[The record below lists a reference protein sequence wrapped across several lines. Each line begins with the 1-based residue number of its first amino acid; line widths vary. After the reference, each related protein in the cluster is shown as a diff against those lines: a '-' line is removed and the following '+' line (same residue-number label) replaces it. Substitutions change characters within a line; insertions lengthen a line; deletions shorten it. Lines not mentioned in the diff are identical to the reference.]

1 MEVVSRLHDITRYGR
16 WGLPPFRRRDSS
28 SSQNRAISAQTE
40 APFAEIAPLVFGMTL
55 VGANFVELGHH
66 RMDVLGTDLFS
77 IFIISHILWD
87 MSDALRQFK
96 SEIFQGLANP
106 TRIAI
111 VELLRDG
118 ELSAGTLIEKLR
130 IEQANASQHLAVLRA
145 KQIVVSRK
153 VGNQVYYSIRDRA
166 LIEVLDTL
174 RRYFYAQLDNTVNLL
189 REAAGEQSKSR
200 PRTHR

>member
-1 MEVVSRLHDITRYGR
+1 MDNVL
-16 WGLPPFRRRDSS
+16 RR
-28 SSQNRAISAQTE
+28 
-40 APFAEIAPLVFGMTL
+40 
-55 VGANFVELGHH
+55 
-66 RMDVLGTDLFS
+66 
-77 IFIISHILWD
+77 
-87 MSDALRQFK
+87 FK

-118 ELSAGTLIEKLR
+118 ELSTGHLIEKLG

-166 LIEVLDTL
+166 LIDVLEIL
-174 RRYFYAQLDNTVNLL
+174 RRYFYAQLDDTVNLL
-189 REAAGEQSKSR
+189 KQSAKETPKR
-200 PRTHR
+200 PVRSHK

>member
-1 MEVVSRLHDITRYGR
+1 
-16 WGLPPFRRRDSS
+16 
-28 SSQNRAISAQTE
+28 
-40 APFAEIAPLVFGMTL
+40 
-55 VGANFVELGHH
+55 
-66 RMDVLGTDLFS
+66 MDN
-77 IFIISHILWD
+77 
-87 MSDALRQFK
+87 ALRQFK

-118 ELSAGTLIEKLR
+118 ERSAGQLIEKLG

-166 LIEVLDTL
+166 LIEVLEIL
-174 RRYFYAQLDNTVNLL
+174 RRYFYSHLNTTVDLL
-189 REAAGEQSKSR
+189 KQAATKAPK
-200 PRTHR
+200 PRA

>member
-1 MEVVSRLHDITRYGR
+1 
-16 WGLPPFRRRDSS
+16 
-28 SSQNRAISAQTE
+28 
-40 APFAEIAPLVFGMTL
+40 
-55 VGANFVELGHH
+55 
-66 RMDVLGTDLFS
+66 
-77 IFIISHILWD
+77 

-96 SEIFQGLANP
+96 SEIFQGLAHP

-118 ELSAGTLIEKLR
+118 ELSAGGLIEKLR

-166 LIEVLDTL
+166 LIEVLDIL
-174 RRYFYAQLDNTVNLL
+174 RRYFYAQLDSTVTMLK
-189 REAAGEQSKSR
+189 EAVNERPKTR
-200 PRTHR
+200 PRGHR